1 MAPSEAVPVSAV
13 AAADLTWD
21 AAAAAAWE
29 GGTPE
34 PCEGCEDGHSAQGL
48 HAAWDREGEGQAES
62 CEEASAFLRALF
74 PALMLDVK
82 AVVAA
87 FGVEEATRICF
98 DASAAARATSELDT
112 DAALAAALAMGGSHS
127 SDGAGAGY
135 SSFAEEAQ
143 AVWAQQGGSDSQQWS
158 CGTAGHLDGA
168 TSLDEKLALLTHALP
183 ALHIKEAAAA
193 LERHG
198 GDADAALFALVA
210 ASEASPAAHATEE
223 HRHRRMSAQMATAL
237 AASDRGGVH
246 VAPVARGGPV
256 ELPGNRPRSSVGG
269 GGATSRGVPPATRA
283 GAAFLDALGA
293 AAAAAPPPAQG
304 GRSVSSGGGCGAVS
318 AAPQGPLVRRSR
330 EPASLPRE
338 NSYDALRSEQRARF
352 AQAASERRLAQE
364 AFAAGD
370 KTAAWRHNRLAREAF
385 DAGAEA
391 AAAARE
397 TTLAQRNVNI
407 ENTYTRELHG
417 LHVNE
422 ALAEVARWVDIFST
436 QHSGGEMKLNFI
448 TGRGAHSADGAK
460 IQPAVCEYLTARGI
474 PFSLPPYAKGGVVHV
489 VLDDSTRAAALRT
502 VRQV

>member
-1 MAPSEAVPVSAV
+1 VRHHDAPLMAAQAASMAPSEAVPVSAV

-21 AAAAAAWE
+21 AASAAAWE

-237 AASDRGGVH
+237 AAGDRGGVH
-246 VAPVARGGPV
+246 VAVRALEGRLDGQVGVA
-256 ELPGNRPRSSVGG
+256 
-269 GGATSRGVPPATRA
+269 A
-283 GAAFLDALGA
+283 ALGA
-293 AAAAAPPPAQG
+293 VLPGLAGEAM
-304 GRSVSSGGGCGAVS
+304 V
-318 AAPQGPLVRRSR
+318 PQ
-330 EPASLPRE
+330 
-338 NSYDALRSEQRARF
+338 DARNHDGEGQ
-352 AQAASERRLAQE
+352 ELA
-364 AFAAGD
+364 
-370 KTAAWRHNRLAREAF
+370 
-385 DAGAEA
+385 
-391 AAAARE
+391 
-397 TTLAQRNVNI
+397 
-407 ENTYTRELHG
+407 LH
-417 LHVNE
+417 
-422 ALAEVARWVDIFST
+422 LAEGPGHDD
-436 QHSGGEMKLNFI
+436 
-448 TGRGAHSADGAK
+448 GRHGRD
-460 IQPAVCEYLTARGI
+460 
-474 PFSLPPYAKGGVVHV
+474 VVP
-489 VLDDSTRAAALRT
+489 
-502 VRQV
+502 